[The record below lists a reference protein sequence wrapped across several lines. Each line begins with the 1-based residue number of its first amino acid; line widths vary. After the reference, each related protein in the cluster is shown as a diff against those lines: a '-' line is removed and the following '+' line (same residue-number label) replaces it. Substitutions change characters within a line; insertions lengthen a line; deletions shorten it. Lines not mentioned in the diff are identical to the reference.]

1 MLFPISRQSGFG
13 VKGGPSRCFTFW
25 QEFRKCYLTSE
36 SPSDCALPRDD
47 YLECLH
53 HTKEVRTHARLTMQ
67 LERTHQIHGR
77 MIQLQHEES
86 KRARDVAKHSNGLS
100 LGLIDV
106 DQDTQEAPQAA

>member
-1 MLFPISRQSGFG
+1 
-13 VKGGPSRCFTFW
+13 
-25 QEFRKCYLTSE
+25 
-36 SPSDCALPRDD
+36 
-47 YLECLH
+47 
-53 HTKEVRTHARLTMQ
+53 MQ

-106 DQDTQEAPQAA
+106 DQDTQEAVGLDRRR

>member
-1 MLFPISRQSGFG
+1 MASGFG

-53 HTKEVRTHARLTMQ
+53 HTKE